1 MSDTS
6 PPHYERRQLIGLF
19 LGLGVFLLFLLL
31 PSPAGME
38 AKAWRMAAV
47 TTLMAVWWVSEA
59 VHPSVTALVPLAVF
73 PFLHILT
80 PQQVSQAY
88 ADHVI
93 FLFLGGF
100 VIALAIEK
108 SHLHYRIALQ
118 VLNRVGASP
127 QSLTL
132 GIMVTTAA
140 ISMWVSNVATTLIM
154 LPIAL
159 AILEHAASQGYD
171 TRKGF
176 GTALMLMIAY
186 GASIGGVGTPVGT
199 PPNVIFLGAF
209 GKLFPEAPPIG
220 FLQWMLFG
228 VPVVVLLTFVTWAYL
243 TYFVFP
249 YHAEGWQ
256 ADKRFIRTRLQAL
269 GPMSGDEKKVALLG
283 TTTAL
288 LWIFRADLPLGGMTL
303 PGWSGLLPPPV
314 TIQDSTVA
322 MVMAL
327 LLFFIPANK
336 QNGKFLMD
344 WETAERLPWGVLI
357 LLGGG
362 LALAE
367 GVEKTGLA
375 SWLGSQLSSLGQLS
389 PLGVIFFVTL
399 LTAWVTEFA
408 SNTATTTL
416 MMPILAATAPALS
429 MDPLLL
435 MVPATFAASI
445 CNFMLPSA
453 TGPNAIVFTSGHV
466 TVPQM
471 VRAGIGLDLIGA
483 LFLTILVYLVG
494 VFVFGI
500 SLDTSPPWAH

>member
-6 PPHYERRQLIGLF
+6 PPHYERRQLVGLF
-19 LGLGVFLLFLLL
+19 LGLGVFLFLLL
-31 PSPAGME
+31 LPRPTGME
-38 AKAWRMAAV
+38 AKAWSMAAS
-47 TTLMAVWWVSEA
+47 TALMAVWWVSEA
-59 VHPSVTALVPLAVF
+59 VHPSVTALVPLALF

-80 PQQVSQAY
+80 PQEVSQAY

-100 VIALAIEK
+100 IIALAIEK
-108 SHLHYRIALQ
+108 CHLHHRLALQ

-132 GIMVTTAA
+132 GIMATTAA

-171 TRKGF
+171 IKKGF

-186 GASIGGVGTPVGT
+186 GASIGGIGTPVGT

-209 GKLFPEAPPIG
+209 NKLFPEAPLIG

-228 VPVVVLLTFVTWAYL
+228 VPAAVLLTFVTWAYL
-243 TYFVFP
+243 TYITFP
-249 YHAEGWQ
+249 YPTEGWQ

-269 GPMSGDEKKVALLG
+269 GPMNREEKKVALLAVA
-283 TTTAL
+283 TAL
-288 LWIFRADLPLGGMTL
+288 LWIFRADLPLGSVTL
-303 PGWSGLLPPPV
+303 PGWSRLLPAPV

-327 LLFFIPANK
+327 LLFFIPANR
-336 QNGKFLMD
+336 QSGQFLMD
-344 WETAERLPWGVLI
+344 WQTAERLPWGVLI

-375 SWLGSQLSSLGQLS
+375 AWLGSQLSSLGQLS
-389 PLGVIFFVTL
+389 PLSVIFLVTL

-416 MMPILAATAPALS
+416 MMPILAATAQALHL
-429 MDPLLL
+429 DPLLL
-435 MVPATFAASI
+435 MIPSTFAASV

-483 LFLTILVYLVG
+483 LILTILVYLVG
-494 VFVFGI
+494 IFVFGI
-500 SLDTSPPWAH
+500 SLNTPPPWVR

>member
-6 PPHYERRQLIGLF
+6 LPRYERRQLVGLF

-31 PSPAGME
+31 PPPAGME

-209 GKLFPEAPPIG
+209 SKLFPEAPPIG

-249 YHAEGWQ
+249 YNAEGWQ

-283 TTTAL
+283 ATTAL
-288 LWIFRADLPLGGMTL
+288 L
-303 PGWSGLLPPPV
+303 
-314 TIQDSTVA
+314 
-322 MVMAL
+322 
-327 LLFFIPANK
+327 
-336 QNGKFLMD
+336 
-344 WETAERLPWGVLI
+344 
-357 LLGGG
+357 
-362 LALAE
+362 
-367 GVEKTGLA
+367 
-375 SWLGSQLSSLGQLS
+375 
-389 PLGVIFFVTL
+389 
-399 LTAWVTEFA
+399 
-408 SNTATTTL
+408 
-416 MMPILAATAPALS
+416 
-429 MDPLLL
+429 
-435 MVPATFAASI
+435 
-445 CNFMLPSA
+445 
-453 TGPNAIVFTSGHV
+453 
-466 TVPQM
+466 
-471 VRAGIGLDLIGA
+471 
-483 LFLTILVYLVG
+483 
-494 VFVFGI
+494 
-500 SLDTSPPWAH
+500 

>member
-6 PPHYERRQLIGLF
+6 LPRYERRQLVGLF

-31 PSPAGME
+31 PPPAGME

-171 TRKGF
+171 TKKGF

-209 GKLFPEAPPIG
+209 SKLFPEAPPIG

-283 TTTAL
+283 ATTAL

-327 LLFFIPANK
+327 LLFFIPANR

-375 SWLGSQLSSLGQLS
+375 SWLGSQISSLGRLS

-416 MMPILAATAPALS
+416 MMPILAATAPAMG

>member
-1 MSDTS
+1 
-6 PPHYERRQLIGLF
+6 
-19 LGLGVFLLFLLL
+19 
-31 PSPAGME
+31 
-38 AKAWRMAAV
+38 
-47 TTLMAVWWVSEA
+47 
-59 VHPSVTALVPLAVF
+59 
-73 PFLHILT
+73 
-80 PQQVSQAY
+80 
-88 ADHVI
+88 
-93 FLFLGGF
+93 
-100 VIALAIEK
+100 
-108 SHLHYRIALQ
+108 
-118 VLNRVGASP
+118 
-127 QSLTL
+127 
-132 GIMVTTAA
+132 
-140 ISMWVSNVATTLIM
+140 
-154 LPIAL
+154 
-159 AILEHAASQGYD
+159 
-171 TRKGF
+171 
-176 GTALMLMIAY
+176 MLMIAY

-249 YHAEGWQ
+249 YPAEGWQ
-256 ADKRFIRTRLQAL
+256 ADKQFIRTRLQAL

-283 TTTAL
+283 ATTAL
-288 LWIFRADLPLGGMTL
+288 LWIFRADLPLGGVTV

-314 TIQDSTVA
+314 MIQDSTVA

-327 LLFFIPANK
+327 LLFFIPANR

-483 LFLTILVYLVG
+483 LFLTVLVYLVG

-500 SLDTSPPWAH
+500 SLDAPPPWAH

>member
-1 MSDTS
+1 MSEPS
-6 PPHYERRQLIGLF
+6 PPRYERRQWIGLF
-19 LGLGVFLLFLLL
+19 LGLGVFFLCLLL
-31 PSPAGME
+31 PPPAGME
-38 AKAWRMAAV
+38 TQAWRMAAA
-47 TTLMAVWWVSEA
+47 TALMAVWWVSEA
-59 VHPSVTALVPLAVF
+59 VHPSVTALVPLALF

-80 PQQVSQAY
+80 PQEVSEAY

-100 VIALAIEK
+100 IIALAIEK
-108 SHLHYRIALQ
+108 CHLHHRLALQ

-159 AILEHAASQGYD
+159 AILDHAESQGYD
-171 TRKGF
+171 TKKGF

-186 GASIGGVGTPVGT
+186 AASIGGVGTPVGT

-209 GKLFPEAPPIG
+209 TKLFPDAPTIG

-228 VPVVVLLTFVTWAYL
+228 VPAAALLTVITWAYL
-243 TYFVFP
+243 TYISFP
-249 YHAEGWQ
+249 YPAAGWQ
-256 ADKRFIRTRLQAL
+256 ADKQFLRTRLQAL
-269 GPMSGDEKKVALLG
+269 GPMSSEEKKVALIG
-283 TTTAL
+283 AITAL
-288 LWIFRADLPLGGMTL
+288 LWIFRAKLPLGSFTI
-303 PGWSGLLPPPV
+303 PGWSQLLPPPV

-327 LLFFIPANK
+327 LLFFIPTK
-336 QNGKFLMD
+336 RKSGKFLMD

-375 SWLGSQLSSLGQLS
+375 SWLGGQLSSLGQLS
-389 PLGVIFFVTL
+389 PLSVIFSVTL

-416 MMPILAATAPALS
+416 IMPILAATAQALQ

-435 MVPATFAASI
+435 MIPATFAASV

-471 VRAGIGLDLIGA
+471 VRAGIGLDIIGA
-483 LFLTILVYLVG
+483 VILTILVYLVG
-494 VFVFGI
+494 IFVFGI
-500 SLDTSPPWAH
+500 SLDTLPPWAR

>member
-1 MSDTS
+1 MSETRSS
-6 PPHYERRQLIGLF
+6 PYERRQLIGLF
-19 LGLGVFLLFLLL
+19 LGLGLFLLL
-31 PSPAGME
+31 LLLPPPTGME
-38 AKAWRMAAV
+38 AKAWRMAA
-47 TTLMAVWWVSEA
+47 TTILVAVWWVSEA
-59 VHPSVTALVPLAVF
+59 VHPSVTALVPLALF

-100 VIALAIEK
+100 LIALAIEK
-108 SHLHYRIALQ
+108 CHLHHRIALQ

-132 GIMVTTAA
+132 GIMTTTAA

-159 AILEHAASQGYD
+159 AILDHAASQGYD
-171 TRKGF
+171 IKKGF
-176 GTALMLMIAY
+176 ATALMLMIAY

-199 PPNVIFLGAF
+199 PPNMIFLGAF
-209 GKLFPEAPPIG
+209 SKLFPEAPPIG

-228 VPVVVLLTFVTWAYL
+228 VPATVLLTFVTWAYL
-243 TYFVFP
+243 TYIAFP
-249 YHAEGWQ
+249 YPTEGWQ
-256 ADKRFIRTRLQAL
+256 ADKKFLQTRFAAL
-269 GPMSGDEKKVALLG
+269 GPMSRDEKKVALLG
-283 TTTAL
+283 ATTAL
-288 LWIFRADLPLGGMTL
+288 LWIFRADLPLGGVTL

-327 LLFFIPANK
+327 LLFFIPAS
-336 QNGKFLMD
+336 QQSGKFLMD
-344 WETAERLPWGVLI
+344 WASAERLPWGVLI

-375 SWLGSQLSSLGQLS
+375 AWLGSQLSSLGQLS
-389 PLGVIFFVTL
+389 PLSVIFLVTL

-416 MMPILAATAPALS
+416 MMPILAATAQALHL
-429 MDPLLL
+429 DPLLL
-435 MVPATFAASI
+435 MVPSTFAASV

-471 VRAGIGLDLIGA
+471 VRAGIGLDIIGTVI
-483 LFLTILVYLVG
+483 LTILVYLIG

-500 SLDTSPPWAH
+500 SLSTPPLWVH